1 VSSELLGTGVTDNCE
16 PQHLCRKPNL
26 KSTANALFVC
36 LFVLG
41 LFCVFCLFSR
51 QVSLY
56 SPGCPGTRFVGQAG
70 LKLRNPSASVSRVLG
85 LKVCAT
91 TAWPWFNS

>member
-1 VSSELLGTGVTDNCE
+1 MCVKYPKRPERVSSELLGTGVTDNCE

-41 LFCVFCLFSR
+41 FIYLFK
-51 QVSLY
+51 SLY
-56 SPGCPGTRFVGQAG
+56 VALAG
-70 LKLRNPSASVSRVLG
+70 LELTMSIIESVG
-85 LKVCAT
+85 
-91 TAWPWFNS
+91 